1 VADLDVLVHR
11 LRAAGCVFAEDEAAL
26 LAAEARDE
34 AHLEAMAVERVGGRP
49 LEQVV
54 GWARFAGLR
63 IALEPGV
70 FVPRRRTEL
79 VAELAVELARAAG
92 PRPVVVELC
101 CGAAPVGAAVLAAL
115 PEADLT
121 VADVDAAAVRAAR
134 LNVGGRARVLQGDL
148 DAPLPSSLRGTVDVL
163 VANAPYVPTEA
174 VATMPPEARD
184 HEPRVALDGGA
195 DGLDVARR
203 MVACAPTW
211 LRPGGHLV
219 VETSLRQAPALV
231 AAYERAGLVAE
242 TRHDEERGGTAVVG
256 RFDNGSQLN

>member
-1 VADLDVLVHR
+1 MTDLDVLVHR

-26 LAAEARDE
+26 LTAEAVDE
-34 AHLEAMAVERVGGRP
+34 EHLGAMVAERVGGRP
-49 LEQVV
+49 LEQVL

-79 VAELAVELARAAG
+79 VAELAVGLIAG
-92 PRPVVVELC
+92 LL
-101 CGAAPVGAAVLAAL
+101 GLPVGAAVLAAL

-121 VADVDAAAVRAAR
+121 VADVDPAAVRAAR
-134 LNVGGRARVLQGDL
+134 RNVGERARVLLGDL

-203 MVACAPTW
+203 VVACAPAW

-219 VETSLRQAPALV
+219 IETSVHQAPVLM
-231 AAYERAGLVAE
+231 AAYERAGFVAE
-242 TRHDEERGGTAVVG
+242 TRHDGERGGTAVVG
-256 RFDNGSQLN
+256 RFDNGSQSN